1 MAVEKKNGKWYIRG
15 KLKKEDGS
23 YYEYR
28 RLAKQCNRKSEAE
41 AYELKFREQF
51 QQENVIHIRKSKNF
65 KAVANEM
72 IENSSDIKYSTV
84 KTDMDILKKVNI
96 SIGDK
101 LINVITAKTLQNL
114 IHNLEEQYSERYVKN
129 IYYTINKVFKYAVFK
144 DYIKVNPLEK
154 VKRKVDK
161 DSIKEEMLFWEPS
174 DFELFIDNIYNTEMK
189 AFFIFSFW
197 MGTRRSETLALQ
209 WKDIDWKSRSVH
221 IYKTVTQ
228 RAKDA
233 SWAITTPKRKNSI
246 RVIMM
251 PKIVVDALQELYDL
265 QKVMYAFSENVYL
278 FGYYRPMGLD
288 RPRRYLKNTIKMIN
302 ENNDYIL
309 PDIRIHDLRHSHAS
323 YLINNMSD
331 QFTVYDIAKRI
342 GDTVDTVLNTY
353 AHWFK
358 DADRKVVN
366 AIDQQITTSDNS
378 GSSSSYLDELKQ
390 LKELLDL
397 GILTE
402 DEFIV
407 KKKQLL
413 DI

>member
-1 MAVEKKNGKWYIRG
+1 M
-15 KLKKEDGS
+15 
-23 YYEYR
+23 
-28 RLAKQCNRKSEAE
+28 
-41 AYELKFREQF
+41 KFREQF
-51 QQENVIHIRKSKNF
+51 QQENVIHVRITKTF
-65 KAVANEM
+65 KTVANEM

-84 KTDMDILKKVNI
+84 KTDMDILKKVNL

-101 LINVITAKTLQNL
+101 LINVITSKTLQQL
-114 IHNLEEQYSERYVKN
+114 IHNLEEQYSERYIKN
-129 IYYTINKVFKYAVFK
+129 IYYTINKVFKYAIFK

-154 VKRKVDK
+154 VKQKIDK

-174 DFELFIDNIYNTEMK
+174 DFEIFIDHIDNIEMR

-209 WKDIDWKSRSVH
+209 WKDIDWKYRSVH
-221 IYKTVTQ
+221 IYKTVTH
-228 RAKDA
+228 RAKGT

-251 PKIVVDALQELYDL
+251 PQIVIDSLQKLYDM
-265 QKVMYAFSENVYL
+265 QKVMYAFSKDVYL

-302 ENNDYIL
+302 ENNDHIL
-309 PDIRIHDLRHSHAS
+309 PDIRVHDLRHSHAS

-342 GDTVDTVLNTY
+342 GDTVDTVFDTY

-358 DADRKVVN
+358 DANRKVVN
-366 AIDQQITTSDNS
+366 AIDQQVNTSDAS

-402 DEFIV
+402 NEFV
-407 KKKQLL
+407 AKKKKIS